1 MLRFTDAK
9 EPVLL
14 LQSAT
19 ERAEIMKVLEGLP
32 ANYALVLEA
41 KYGDGLSVETI
52 ALQLGLTEI
61 AVQSM
66 LARAR
71 EAFRQGWQRRS
82 AT

>member
-1 MLRFTDAK
+1 
-9 EPVLL
+9 
-14 LQSAT
+14 
-19 ERAEIMKVLEGLP
+19 
-32 ANYALVLEA
+32 LEA
-41 KYGDGLSVETI
+41 KYGDGLPVETI

-71 EAFRQGWQRRS
+71 EAFRQRWRKRS